1 MIGNDPRYQAII
13 DAYTSGAYNAP
24 YQSMDYTP
32 SPYYNPI
39 YDIRREQIKAGELEE
54 GARFPKPQ
62 LVTTPTT
69 EEEKKK
75 DTFDPCPPGYQLVDG
90 VCQPDTM
97 FDQGGG
103 RDREPFT
110 GPKISREGL
119 IEGYEQVLPA
129 GLGPESGAL
138 NSMQMME
145 LENRFGP
152 EIASRMGELNRQQGY
167 RGIQYNPTTGQFVAM
182 SPTTLSGTLGAMFS
196 PFGQMLGS
204 ALSAGADYL
213 GSGGMLGAL
222 ANLFTPK
229 QPTVNYGG
237 SSSMTVT
244 ETGQPMI
251 LTDTTVPTGI
261 NRPGYPITQ
270 PTTPTG
276 INRPGYTLPEPK
288 ISISFGSDD
297 KKQST
302 PKTPKKGTGASGP
315 PGRDYSSAR
324 SRAAQAAKKLGKK
337 LATGGR

>member
-13 DAYTSGAYNAP
+13 DAYRAGELASTAP
-24 YQSMDYTP
+24 Q
-32 SPYYNPI
+32 YNPI
-39 YDIRREQIKAGELEE
+39 YDIRSEQIAAGELAP
-54 GARFPKPQ
+54 GSKFPVPQ
-62 LVTTPTT
+62 LTTAPT
-69 EEEKKK
+69 EEETKEP
-75 DTFDPCPPGYQLVDG
+75 FDPCPPGYQLVDG

-129 GLGPESGAL
+129 DLGPESGAL

-261 NRPGYPITQ
+261 NRPGY
-270 PTTPTG
+270 
-276 INRPGYTLPEPK
+276 TLPEPK

-315 PGRDYSSAR
+315 PGRDYSTPAR
-324 SRAAQAAKKLGKK
+324 TRAAQAAKKLGKK